1 MAATTKTAKRSGSN
15 SKAKGNEKGALETLV
30 DKAASAVAGIM
41 PSSRQDALDL
51 LKEDH
56 ERVQALFDEV
66 KSSDEKRH
74 PALFERIKTE
84 LDVHAHIEEVIF
96 YPNLKA
102 QGDKELVDIVLE
114 GIEEHRQAKMFLK
127 EIDALTKDSP
137 KFEAK
142 LKVLIEDVE
151 HHVSEEEDTMFPLV
165 KDQFSSEA
173 LEDLATEME
182 KEKRKFKKSL
192 TAAAGK

>member
-1 MAATTKTAKRSGSN
+1 MAGQKRSANKTA
-15 SKAKGNEKGALETLV
+15 SKTAEKGTLATLV
-30 DKAASAVAGIM
+30 DKATDAVGSIL
-41 PSSRQDALDL
+41 PSGRTDALDL

-56 ERVQALFDEV
+56 ERVQKLFDEV

-74 PALFERIKTE
+74 PALFERIKKE
-84 LDVHAHIEEVIF
+84 LDVHAHIEEAIF

-114 GIEEHRQAKMFLK
+114 GIEEHRQVKMFLK
-127 EIDALTKDSP
+127 EIDALIDDSS
-137 KFEAK
+137 KFEPK

-165 KDQFSSEA
+165 RDQFSSEV
-173 LEDLATEME
+173 LEDLAAEME

-192 TAAAGK
+192 SASAGK